1 MLLLLLLLLLVLL
14 LLERLEIHLIFDFQK
29 TANYTHFLTCRNY
42 CERSKI
48 PSPSKDQGRTA
59 NNELYFDY
67 VNVNK
72 TQNTN
77 EDVLRIIQPLQ
88 YVFSHEINNE
98 N

>member
-1 MLLLLLLLLLVLL
+1 MLLLLLLLLLLVLL
-14 LLERLEIHLIFDFQK
+14 LGLSPERTQLEIHLNFDFQK
-29 TANYTHFLTCRNY
+29 AANYTNFFSMSKLLQK
-42 CERSKI
+42 SKI

-88 YVFSHEINNE
+88 
-98 N
+98 